1 MRDIL
6 PSDVTIAVA
15 YGQMDGRT
23 LEKIMVDFFEKKYD
37 VLLCT
42 TIIENGVDQPNA
54 NTMLVY
60 DADKLGLSQIYQMRG
75 RVGRSEKIARA
86 WFFYRRGK
94 VLSEAAEK
102 RLNTIREFT
111 ELGSGF
117 KIAMRDLEIR
127 GAGNLLG
134 AEQHGNIAG
143 VGFATYCNMLE
154 DTVSR
159 LRAERENKP
168 VPKKMPDTTV
178 ELRQD
183 AYLDEDYIGNERQKM
198 EIYRRLAVAAS
209 EEELTDLIDEVIDR
223 FGSPSRPA
231 ERLFLVSRIRV
242 QARRLGI
249 GSILDEGQTLLIVW
263 ADEEPMRRWNM
274 NRLPHSYMSKLHFCQ
289 ARLPVLELKRPI
301 SKEILLNGCRIL

>member
-1 MRDIL
+1 
-6 PSDVTIAVA
+6 
-15 YGQMDGRT
+15 
-23 LEKIMVDFFEKKYD
+23 
-37 VLLCT
+37 
-42 TIIENGVDQPNA
+42 
-54 NTMLVY
+54 
-60 DADKLGLSQIYQMRG
+60 
-75 RVGRSEKIARA
+75 
-86 WFFYRRGK
+86 
-94 VLSEAAEK
+94 
-102 RLNTIREFT
+102 
-111 ELGSGF
+111 
-117 KIAMRDLEIR
+117 MRDLEIR

-183 AYLDEDYIGNERQKM
+183 AYLDEDYISNEGQKM

-289 ARLPVLELKRPI
+289 ARCP
-301 SKEILLNGCRIL
+301 C